1 MFRVLNIMMALLF
14 TLSAIVQLNDPDP
27 VQWFLIYAAGAL
39 ICAMSAAKA
48 SHGWQAPALIGLTAL
63 VWGVWIMVHLQTGF
77 AWGHI
82 AEKMKAETPAIEES
96 RETLGLFLLATWMFV
111 IAARRRGEVTAGG
124 KR

>member
-1 MFRVLNIMMALLF
+1 MRIS
-14 TLSAIVQLNDPDP
+14 TR
-27 VQWFLIYAAGAL
+27 
-39 ICAMSAAKA
+39 
-48 SHGWQAPALIGLTAL
+48 LIGLAAL

-77 AWGHI
+77 AWGQI

-111 IAARRRGEVTAGG
+111 IAARRRGEVMAGA

>member
-1 MFRVLNIMMALLF
+1 MFRVLNILMALVF
-14 TLSAIVQLNDPDP
+14 ALSAIVQLNDPDP

-48 SHGWQAPALIGLTAL
+48 SHGWQAPALIGLAAL
-63 VWGVWIMVHLQTGF
+63 VWGVWIMVHLQTGM
-77 AWGHI
+77 AWGQM

-111 IAARRRGEVTAGG
+111 IAARRRGEVSASA
-124 KR
+124 RR